1 MIIAIH
7 LPIKTN
13 ELNPMQSRGC
23 ELIPQKTVNPFNQ
36 LICEFNVKMKSSVF
50 VRGLVGLA
58 SMVVFGAASS
68 PSLAEFKAVKT
79 INGKNP
85 PGAIKSLVN
94 TKTLV
99 DEIRPD
105 GQRILAVRGTRL
117 PGTRVPIHVHEFSG
131 LTCIISGH
139 ITDFVEG
146 EEDKV
151 FGPGDCYYMPA
162 ATPMSAVNLGKESAI
177 LIDIFVLPVGE
188 RPMKVIESGVNYP

>member
-1 MIIAIH
+1 MN
-7 LPIKTN
+7 LFDD
-13 ELNPMQSRGC
+13 
-23 ELIPQKTVNPFNQ
+23 LIY
-36 LICEFNVKMKSSVF
+36 EFHAMMKRSIF
-50 VRGLVGLA
+50 VHGLVGFA
-58 SMVVFGAASS
+58 SVVTFGATSS
-68 PSLAEFKAVKT
+68 LSFAEIKPVKI
-79 INGKNP
+79 INGKKP
-85 PGAIKSLVN
+85 PGAIKSLIN

-131 LTCIISGH
+131 LTCIISGQ

-151 FGPGDCYYMPA
+151 FGSGDCYDMPA
-162 ATPMSAVNLGKESAI
+162 STPMSAVNLGKEPVV
-177 LIDIFVLPVGE
+177 LVDVFVLPVGE